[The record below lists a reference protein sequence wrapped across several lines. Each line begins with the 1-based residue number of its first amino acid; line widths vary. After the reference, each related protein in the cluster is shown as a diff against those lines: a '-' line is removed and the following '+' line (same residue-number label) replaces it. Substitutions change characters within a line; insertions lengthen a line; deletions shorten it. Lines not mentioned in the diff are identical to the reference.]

1 MKTVAKQLMV
11 IAGLLLSSA
20 AWGQK
25 ISPKEM
31 AENMKS
37 ALSKGESVEFTFS
50 FMSKDP
56 AGKTIA
62 EEEGTFIAQG
72 DCFRMNTDALEI
84 FCDGKAK
91 WLYDKTNE
99 EITIFPHDPS
109 TIEIAESPFAVLG
122 MIDAEKFIFRPGAKS
137 VEYSGRKLQ
146 SFTIVPK
153 DKNVSYSEVT
163 VSLDPDSW
171 YPVLLEYKSI
181 GGDRYILDIS
191 GIVMGKARND
201 SFYVP
206 SPDLMDNP
214 DIYVSDMR

>member
-1 MKTVAKQLMV
+1 MKTVAKQLLL
-11 IAGLLLSSA
+11 IAGLLLSVS
-20 AWGQK
+20 AWGQRL
-25 ISPKEM
+25 SPKEM

-37 ALSKGESVEFTFS
+37 ALSKGGSVEFTFS

-56 AGKTIA
+56 SGKTIA

-72 DCFRMNTDALEI
+72 DCFRMNTGALEI

-91 WLYDKTNE
+91 WIYDKVNE

-137 VEYSGRKLQ
+137 IEYEGRQLQ

-153 DKNVSYSEVT
+153 DRNVSYSEVT
-163 VSLDPDSW
+163 VSVDPGSW
-171 YPVLLEYKSI
+171 YPVLLEYTSV

-191 GIVMGKARND
+191 GVVMGKARD
-201 SFYVP
+201 TSFYAP
-206 SPDLMDNP
+206 SSALMDNP